1 MDFADALAGKP
12 APIQKI
18 AKQLR
23 ALVLDQLPTATESVV
38 GGEPSL
44 SVLYSIDN
52 PNNVICGIQPGKK
65 LCLFYLHNI
74 REEDSEILKLEGL
87 GEGNRHVKFDQP
99 LDADTEAELER
110 LLHLAAGRVVAA
122 EE

>member
-1 MDFADALAGKP
+1 MDFEDVLAGKP

-23 ALVLDQLPTATESVV
+23 TLALDQLPTATESVV
-38 GGEPSL
+38 GGEPAL
-44 SVLYSIDN
+44 SALYSIDN

-65 LCLFYLHNI
+65 HCLFYLHNI

-99 LDADTEAELER
+99 LDADTEAELGR
-110 LLHLAAGRVVAA
+110 LLHLAAGRAVAA